1 MSDSTTIAAY
11 REQFERHGLK
21 LPPVYEFGRR
31 HVVFA
36 GLSIGPDASLA
47 LCLTTALAAMDWP
60 VVYPPKP
67 GELWSV
73 RTVSQSAN
81 TICYGPD
88 IHAAVL
94 RLLEACEPG
103 ELR

>member
-21 LPPVYEFGRR
+21 LPDEYMHNPDG
-31 HVVFA
+31 VFLTTVP
-36 GLSIGPDASLA
+36 GWLGHDIGPDASLA

-60 VVYPPKP
+60 VVA
-67 GELWSV
+67 EQV
-73 RTVSQSAN
+73 RFYVQGN
-81 TICYGPD
+81 TKSGSGPD

-94 RLLEACEPG
+94 DLLRKCEPG